1 MNVGPYPGRMGHY
14 HDSFSRNIG
23 LVTVEQQERLRRSTV
38 AVAGCGGGGGG
49 YIAALARA
57 GIGTFSLADPDTFEW
72 VNFNRQYG
80 ASQATVGQNKAVVMG
95 EIVRGINPEAQVR
108 ALPAALDPDT
118 IAGFLDGADVVL
130 DGIDF
135 FAPDARRLLYRT
147 ARARGIPVIV
157 GGPIGWS
164 AAWQIWS
171 PTGPSLEAFC
181 GFKPG
186 MSEEE
191 VLTRYIVATT
201 PGGTHLAYMR
211 PASIDFSN
219 HAAPSLGTVAAMLH
233 GIVAS
238 EVVNLILGVRPVKA
252 VPHFF
257 QFDVLTHQF
266 RQGYLWWG
274 NANPIQRVKL
284 WYVNRLLARGKRERS
299 AALAT
304 A

>member
-1 MNVGPYPGRMGHY
+1 MGHY

-23 LVTVEQQERLRRSTV
+23 LLTVTQQERLRTARV

-57 GIGTFSLADPDTFEW
+57 GLGRFSLADPDAFEW

-80 ASQATVGQNKAVVMG
+80 ANRATVGRNKAVVMG
-95 EIVRGINPEAQVR
+95 EVVQGINPDAEVR
-108 ALPAALDPDT
+108 VLPVALDPTT
-118 IAGFLDGADVVL
+118 IDGFLDGVDVVL

-135 FAPDARRLLYRT
+135 FVPEARRLLYRT
-147 ARARGIPVIV
+147 ARARGIPVVV

-164 AAWQIWS
+164 AAWQIWL
-171 PTGPSLEAFC
+171 PDGPSLETFC
-181 GFKPG
+181 GLTPD
-186 MSEEE
+186 MDEEE

-211 PASIDFSN
+211 PVSIDFTN
-219 HAAPSLGTVAAMLH
+219 HVAPSLGPVAAMLH
-233 GIVAS
+233 GIVAA
-238 EVVNLILGVRPVKA
+238 ETVNVILRLRPVKA

-257 QFDVLTHQF
+257 QFDALTHQF
-266 RQGYLWWG
+266 KQGYLWWG
-274 NANPIQRVKL
+274 NRNPIQQVKI
-284 WYVNRLLARGKRERS
+284 WYVKRLLARGKRERA
-299 AALAT
+299 AALAV

>member
-1 MNVGPYPGRMGHY
+1 MGHY
-14 HDSFSRNIG
+14 INSFSRNIG
-23 LVTVEQQERLRRSTV
+23 LVTEAQQDQLRNARV

-57 GIGTFSLADPDTFEW
+57 GVGKFSLADPDTFDW

-80 ASQATVGQNKAVVMG
+80 ASAATVGRNKAVVMG
-95 EIVRGINPEAQVR
+95 DIVKGINPEADVR
-108 ALPAALDPDT
+108 VLPAALNEAT
-118 IAGFLDGADVVL
+118 IDGFLDGVQVVL

-135 FAPDARRLLYRT
+135 FVPEARRLLYRR
-147 ARARGIPVIV
+147 ARERGIPVVV

-164 AAWQIWS
+164 AAWQIWL
-171 PTGPSLEAFC
+171 PEGPSLEAFC
-181 GFKPG
+181 GFTPE
-186 MSEEE
+186 MPEEE

-219 HAAPSLGTVAAMLH
+219 HAAPSLGTVATMLH

-238 EVVNLILGVRPVKA
+238 EVVNLILKIRPVRA
-252 VPHFF
+252 VPHYF
-257 QFDVLTHQF
+257 QFDILTQQF
-266 RQGYLWWG
+266 RHGYLWWG
-274 NANPIQRVKL
+274 NRNPIQRVKI
-284 WYVNRLLARGKRERS
+284 WYVQRLLERGKRERA

>member
-1 MNVGPYPGRMGHY
+1 MGHY

-23 LVTVEQQERLRRSTV
+23 LLTETQQARLRTARV
-38 AVAGCGGGGGG
+38 AIAGCGGGGGG
-49 YIAALARA
+49 YVAALARA
-57 GIGTFSLADPDTFEW
+57 GVGRFSLADPDVFEW

-80 ASQATVGQNKAVVMG
+80 ATQATVGRNKAIVMG
-95 EIVRGINPEAQVR
+95 EIARGINPEAEVR

-118 IAGFLDGADVVL
+118 IAGFLEGVDVVL

-147 ARARGIPVIV
+147 ARAHGIPVVV

-164 AAWQIWS
+164 AAWQIWT
-171 PTGPSLEAFC
+171 PDGPSLEDFC
-181 GFKPG
+181 GFTPG

-219 HAAPSLGTVAAMLH
+219 HVAPSLGPVAAMLH

-238 EVVNLILGVRPVKA
+238 EVVNVLLNLRPVKA

-266 RQGYLWWG
+266 RSGYLGWG
-274 NANPIQRVKL
+274 NRNPIQRIKI
-284 WYVNRLLARGKRERS
+284 WYVNRLLARGKRER
-299 AALAT
+299 AAAPAT